1 MAMLLKSLFLAQA
14 TFVASEIAPGDC
26 AFVGIYGE
34 QDDFAVVL
42 LEDADGEELSISEDL
57 PSAMTNFEPHKA
69 FKAKR
74 HVMKAQRGSVLKRSD
89 FSISSDD
96 LVAPLSLTLLKGESP
111 TALCSITLRSEGTAI
126 RKVEGL
132 HVMSLKARDTA
143 EYSGSTDGKKEDL
156 LEAISEAS
164 NWLQHVTLSRK
175 LFTIA
180 SGNATETMTTTMLQ
194 FSTTVTS
201 TVSSTA
207 TSADDDIAASNAAG
221 SSIACGLL
229 LFTLYMQ

>member
-74 HVMKAQRGSVLKRSD
+74 HVMKAQCLGD
-89 FSISSDD
+89 
-96 LVAPLSLTLLKGESP
+96 
-111 TALCSITLRSEGTAI
+111 
-126 RKVEGL
+126 
-132 HVMSLKARDTA
+132 
-143 EYSGSTDGKKEDL
+143 
-156 LEAISEAS
+156 
-164 NWLQHVTLSRK
+164 
-175 LFTIA
+175 
-180 SGNATETMTTTMLQ
+180 
-194 FSTTVTS
+194 
-201 TVSSTA
+201 
-207 TSADDDIAASNAAG
+207 
-221 SSIACGLL
+221 
-229 LFTLYMQ
+229 

>member
-1 MAMLLKSLFLAQA
+1 MAMLLKSLFLAQV
-14 TFVASEIAPGDC
+14 TYVASEIAPGDC

-42 LEDADGEELSISEDL
+42 LEDAEGDDLSISETL
-57 PSAMTNFEPHKA
+57 PSATNFEPRKA

-96 LVAPLSLTLLKGESP
+96 LMAPLSLTLLSGQKSP
-111 TALCSITLRSEGTAI
+111 MALCSITLRSEGTAI
-126 RKVEGL
+126 QKGL
-132 HVMSLKARDTA
+132 HVMSLKATDTA

-156 LEAISEAS
+156 LEAISEES

-180 SGNATETMTTTMLQ
+180 SGNATHT
-194 FSTTVTS
+194 TTVTTTLLS
-201 TVSSTA
+201 TTA
-207 TSADDDIAASNAAG
+207 TTTTTSADDLAASSAAG

-229 LFTLYMQ
+229 LALCMQ